1 MTPRCEALS
10 AKNWNVGA
18 NATTM
23 RRYSQRRFGVNLSFS
38 KLKELIPSGAAFA
51 ADSYNDS
58 KP

>member
-1 MTPRCEALS
+1 MIPRCEAIS

-23 RRYSQRRFGVNLSFS
+23 RRCSQRRFGVNLSFS

-51 ADSYNDS
+51 ADS
-58 KP
+58 